1 MAVIWLLLGAAIVAV
16 LAIFFSWNTQAVSL
30 YFPGISYT
38 GVPLWIVVA
47 VTAIVGLLIGFLVSL
62 PGRVRSAF
70 SRRRLAAQLEERERT
85 VAQLQSRVAELER
98 DVAVLRA
105 ASSTSLAAP
114 VPGRDETSQPATAGR
129 P

>member
-38 GVPLWIVVA
+38 GVPLWIVIAVA
-47 VTAIVGLLIGFLVSL
+47 AIAGLLIGFLASL
-62 PGRVRSAF
+62 PGRLRSAF
-70 SRRRLAAQLEERERT
+70 SRRRLAGQLEERERT
-85 VAQLQSRVAELER
+85 ITQLQSRVAELER
-98 DVAVLRA
+98 DLAVLRA
-105 ASSTSLAAP
+105 APGGSLPA
-114 VPGRDETSQPATAGR
+114 PGRDETSQPATTGR